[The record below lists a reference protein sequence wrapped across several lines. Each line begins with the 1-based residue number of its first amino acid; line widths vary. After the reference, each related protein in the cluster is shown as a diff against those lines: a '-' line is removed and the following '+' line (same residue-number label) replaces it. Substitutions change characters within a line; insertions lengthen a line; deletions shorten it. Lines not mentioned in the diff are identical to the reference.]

1 MSWKTREL
9 INEGTAN
16 LRGSAFR
23 SILLAAICAAA
34 FGGLAFAEVRQ
45 AADLSAFAASYREA
59 GAHIA
64 VVSLQGDGIPGSRCE
79 ALRWEQ
85 GVIGAGA
92 WRSAGQ
98 VSFASAPGVLFQAA
112 DVTPGILA
120 VWSPGERFYSG
131 AGVIAGMAL
140 AEETGLRR
148 GLMVRF
154 LENEPMVVTGV
165 AELAPRMPQATRW
178 VLGPVSPSGFFDE
191 CWVEFEPGV
200 SEAGKASL
208 AAIFA
213 TGAADPVVRS
223 VRRSD
228 EFTRD
233 PAAEWES
240 RPQKHGW
247 VAVTIALSG
256 FIVAAA
262 WYRRS
267 EAALYMAT
275 GTGRLELVVMSA
287 AEHWPIVALGWCIG
301 YSYAVSA
308 HLSWGEGAAMDF
320 ARHAAVTSGA
330 AAILLLPASACAN
343 ALIARGNIAALL
355 KDR

>member
-1 MSWKTREL
+1 MR
-9 INEGTAN
+9 
-16 LRGSAFR
+16 R
-23 SILLAAICAAA
+23 STWLLLAHGPARPIRRTKERQSR
-34 FGGLAFAEVRQ
+34 GNTTGSRPLA
-45 AADLSAFAASYREA
+45 L
-59 GAHIA
+59 HIA
-64 VVSLQGDGIPGSRCE
+64 SPPQRLTRAQSR
-79 ALRWEQ
+79 LPR
-85 GVIGAGA
+85 
-92 WRSAGQ
+92 RR
-98 VSFASAPGVLFQAA
+98 AA
-112 DVTPGILA
+112 
-120 VWSPGERFYSG
+120 
-131 AGVIAGMAL
+131 
-140 AEETGLRR
+140 
-148 GLMVRF
+148 
-154 LENEPMVVTGV
+154 
-165 AELAPRMPQATRW
+165 
-178 VLGPVSPSGFFDE
+178 PSGFFDE

-208 AAIFA
+208 AARFA
-213 TGAADPVVRS
+213 TGAADPVVRP

-262 WYRRS
+262 WFRRS